1 MAGSAVTGQ
10 VGEII
15 LNLIYWKL
23 VISSS
28 SHEGGGEVTSYSRF
42 ATVDIAIV
50 AIGGMKS
57 LRGDSSERL

>member
-23 VISSS
+23 ISSS